1 MIVSILIYLQSTYV
15 NLGTKQKKQCR
26 VIMESNEAIGDE
38 QVFIVCEAV
47 NAIDTTNNY

>member
-1 MIVSILIYLQSTYV
+1 MLYLQFTYV

-38 QVFIVCEAV
+38 QVFIVREAV
-47 NAIDTTNNY
+47 SAIDNNKELLNLS